1 LRSRLAINGWTSLF
15 RIAVGGFWLYFAS
28 QKWTGVGWLQPLIQK
43 SPSVNPI
50 PGLHE
55 LLAAVVAPNWFFF
68 AVLQTVGETAV
79 AVLLI
84 LGLFTR
90 PAALV
95 GLLLALNLSLTVAFL
110 NPDVGAR
117 WLYYLAVLVNAQ
129 VLFGGAGPLALDRRL
144 KGPRWLRS

>member
-1 LRSRLAINGWTSLF
+1 MDAWTSIF
-15 RIAVGGFWLYFAS
+15 RIAVGGYWLYFAS
-28 QKWTGVGWLQPLIQK
+28 QKWMGVGWVRPLIQK

-55 LLAAVVAPNWFFF
+55 FLAVLVAPNWLIF
-68 AVLQTVGETAV
+68 AVLQTAGETTV

-90 PAALV
+90 AAALL
-95 GLLLALNLSLTVAFL
+95 GLLLAAGLALTIAFL
-110 NPDVGAR
+110 DADIGSR

-129 VLFGGAGPLALDRRL
+129 VLFAGAGPLALDRRF
-144 KGPRWLRS
+144 GRRRWLAS

>member
-1 LRSRLAINGWTSLF
+1 MDAWTSIF
-15 RIAVGGFWLYFAS
+15 RIAVGGYWLYFAS
-28 QKWTGVGWLQPLIQK
+28 QKWMGVEWVRPLIQK

-55 LLAAVVAPNWFFF
+55 FLAVLVAPNWFIF
-68 AVLQTVGETAV
+68 AVLQTAGETTV

-90 PAALV
+90 AAALL
-95 GLLLALNLSLTVAFL
+95 GLLLAAGLALTIAFL
-110 NPDVGAR
+110 DADIGSR

-129 VLFGGAGPLALDRRL
+129 VLFAGAGPLALDRRF
-144 KGPRWLRS
+144 GRRRWLAS